1 MKKLLLPVF
10 ILTGFSLFGA
20 INFNAVE
27 GKDNDNKNTTKPI
40 VEGVRTINS
49 GDTVVFDLTQ
59 ITDLGNMV
67 TFPVSVISDDVILA
81 LDFSLKYNQ
90 TDLNWDTIIPNTTNV
105 LNATQNFNENDLTLR
120 FSSYTLDFNQG
131 YLLSAPIVDVHFN
144 VLAGVLDSSDL
155 DIVAVYLNG
164 DPCSYIIKVDAAV
177 GVENTMKK
185 AAFVNVFPNPTS
197 NFVSLTCSDNAVAEI
212 VDLNGKSIIS
222 NIELNA
228 GQNTSVAT
236 NNIASGI
243 YFVKFTSSNKT
254 QFRKL
259 IIQ

>member
-1 MKKLLLPVF
+1 MKKILLSAFV
-10 ILTGFSLFGA
+10 LTGFSLFGA

-27 GKDNDNKNTTKPI
+27 DKDNDNKNTAKPI
-40 VEGVRTINS
+40 VEGIRTIDS

-67 TFPVSVISDDVILA
+67 SFPVSIISDDPIQS

-90 TDLNWDTIIPNTTNV
+90 TDLNWDTINLNTTNI
-105 LNATQNFNENDLTLR
+105 LNATQNFNESDLTLR
-120 FSSYTLDFNQG
+120 FTSYILDFNQN
-131 YLLSAPIVDVHFN
+131 YVLTEPIVDIKFN

-155 DIVAVYLNG
+155 DIVAAYLNG
-164 DPCSYIIKVDAAV
+164 NACSYIVRVDAAV

-197 NFVSLTCSDNAVAEI
+197 NFVSLSCSDNAVAEI
-212 VDLNGKSIIS
+212 FDLNGKSIIS

-228 GQNTSVAT
+228 GQNTSIAT
-236 NNIASGI
+236 SDIASGI

-259 IIQ
+259 IVQ

>member
-1 MKKLLLPVF
+1 MKKILLSVF
-10 ILTGFSLFGA
+10 VLTGFSLFGA
-20 INFNAVE
+20 INFNALDS
-27 GKDNDNKNTTKPI
+27 KDNDNKNAAKPI
-40 VEGVRTINS
+40 VEGIRTIDS

-59 ITDLGNMV
+59 IVDLGNV
-67 TFPVSVISDDVILA
+67 VSFPVSIISDDLIQS

-90 TDLNWDTIIPNTTNV
+90 SDLNWDTINLNTTNI
-105 LNATQNFNENDLTLR
+105 LNATQNFNVNDLTLR
-120 FSSYTLDFNQG
+120 FSSYIVDFNQS
-131 YLLSAPIVDVHFN
+131 YNLSEPIVDIKFN

-164 DPCSYIIKVDAAV
+164 NSCSYIVKVDAAV
-177 GVENTMKK
+177 GIENTMKK

-197 NFVSLTCSDNAVAEI
+197 NFVSLSCSDNAVAEI
-212 VDLNGKSIIS
+212 VDLNGKLIVS

-236 NNIASGI
+236 NNLASGI

-259 IIQ
+259 IVQ